1 MFFSRN
7 CDGIRD
13 AALQF
18 AFIWNDTYEG
28 ENDMR
33 KHKKEEVSTKA
44 KVCTVIS
51 GALVLLVVAFS
62 VYAEMPTCATESI
75 HNPLWG
81 VLCLIITFFAGYIL
95 LWGYRSSK

>member
-1 MFFSRN
+1 MEFGMRPCNFLS
-7 CDGIRD
+7 
-13 AALQF
+13 
-18 AFIWNDTYEG
+18 IWNDTHKG
-28 ENDMR
+28 KNDMR

-62 VYAEMPTCATESI
+62 VYAEKPTCAIESI

-81 VLCLIITFFAGYIL
+81 ILCLIITFFAGYIL